1 MSEIKNNAII
11 TNKDLNR
18 VFRRGFGMQFSWNYE
33 RMQALGYCWTIL
45 PILKKLYKD
54 DPEGLK
60 AAVIRNLEFFN
71 TQPYM
76 ALPIMGTS
84 LAMEEKM
91 ALGGE
96 VDGNAISSIKV
107 AMMGPFAGIG
117 DSFFWFTIFPVCAG
131 IGVSL
136 SQGGSVLGPIVFLI
150 TFNIFNIGTRY
161 FGLKYGYKLGSSFIE
176 KISGGSVMQRLSEG
190 TTLVGLMVLGVMTA
204 TMVSVPLEFVIGEGE
219 QAMSLA
225 AIFDGIMP
233 NLIPLLLTLGVY
245 KCIKKGM
252 STTVVLF
259 AVIGLAI
266 LGAVIGLW

>member
-1 MSEIKNNAII
+1 MKDINTTSVI
-11 TNKDLNR
+11 TKKDLNR
-18 VFRRGFGMQFSWNYE
+18 VFRRGFAMQFSWNYE
-33 RMQALGYCWTIL
+33 RMQALGYCWVIL

-84 LAMEEKM
+84 LAMEEK
-91 ALGGE
+91 AAIE
-96 VDGNAISSIKV
+96 KTVDGNAISSIKV

-117 DSFFWFTIFPVCAG
+117 DSFFWFTLFPVCAG

-136 SQGGSVLGPIVFLI
+136 SQGGSVLGPIAFLI
-150 TFNIFNIGTRY
+150 LFNIFNFGVRY
-161 FGLKYGYKLGSSFIE
+161 FGLMYGYKLGNSFVE

-190 TTLVGLMVLGVMTA
+190 TTLVGLMVLGVMSA
-204 TMVSVPLEFVIGEGE
+204 TMVNVPLDLVIGEGE
-219 QAMSLA
+219 QAMTLA
-225 AIFDGIMP
+225 SIFDGIMP
-233 NLIPLLLTLGVY
+233 NLIPLLLTLCVY
-245 KCIKKGM
+245 KAIKKGM

-259 AVIGLAI
+259 AVIGISI
-266 LGAVIGLW
+266 LGAIINLW